1 MDLTNFLKTGTYLKL
16 KVGLSEENIYS
27 CFKKKDLS
35 KKYYYNKLDKNEGF
49 SYFYGDGA
57 LEIMVIDSKI
67 YSLQFDPARYP
78 YIFTLFNNIIISHK
92 TSFELIIKYLD
103 IADIKWSFYQ
113 RYCHS
118 RELTIKTEENIFIG
132 CVYDK
137 GDYKLSKF
145 QVFEDLYNGFF

>member
-67 YSLQFDPARYP
+67 YSLQFDPARNP
-78 YIFTLFNNIIISHK
+78 VTLLNDITVSPK

-103 IADIKWSFYQ
+103 IADIKWTFYQ
-113 RYCHS
+113 KYCYS
-118 RELTIKTEENIFIG
+118 RELTIKTEGNIFIG

-137 GDYKLSKF
+137 GDYRLSKF
-145 QVFEDLYNGFF
+145 QIFDEYM